1 MIRCYFLL
9 MVLSLFPGWVK
20 GTGRPIFSLNG
31 NWEFKQM
38 DQSHWLPAQV
48 PGCVHLDLMRNK
60 RIPDPFFRDNESKL
74 FWISEKEW
82 EYKKVFSLPSSWNPA
97 QYKRIVFEGLD
108 TYAAIYLNGEFLGR
122 ADNMFRCWEFKT
134 NRLKAGRNELRV
146 VFQSPVRVSDSLA
159 RHAPLRRPCENNR
172 HYSRKAQYHFGWDWA
187 PKLPT
192 SGIWRSVYITTDED
206 RAFSSARYAPVKL
219 IQEKDSIGES
229 FYFTVDGKPVFMRG
243 ANWIPGDV
251 FLPRMTPARYRQLL
265 VAAKQAN
272 INMLRVWGG
281 GIYEDDIFYDLCDS
295 LGIYVWQ
302 DFMFAGAMYPADTG
316 FVKSIREEA
325 TYNILRLRKHPC
337 IVLWCGNNEIDEAWH
352 NWGWQNQFQL
362 NAQDSAL
369 LWNEYKQIF
378 HQLLPTLVKQLD
390 AQRAYITTS
399 PQIGWGRK
407 ESMTQGDSH
416 FWGLWWGL
424 QPIAVMKEKVP
435 RFMSEYGM
443 QAMPNWSSI
452 TSYSI
457 PADWDTA
464 SLVMRIHQKH
474 PTGYSTLANYLK
486 QENLSVNNF
495 KEFVFATQE
504 LQHRVIKTAVEAQ
517 LNSKGRC
524 MGTLFWQFNDC
535 WPVCSWSVVDYY
547 GGRKKGY
554 YTMQEVYKQ
563 ARN

>member
-9 MVLSLFPGWVK
+9 IFVCLITVPLI
-20 GTGRPIFSLNG
+20 GTGRTLLSLNG
-31 NWEFKQM
+31 NWEFKQISES
-38 DQSHWLPAQV
+38 QWLHATV

-60 RIPDPFFRDNESKL
+60 RIPDPFFRDNETKL
-74 FWISEKEW
+74 FWISEKDW
-82 EYKKVFSLPSSWNPA
+82 EYKKIFSLPSSWNPS

-108 TYAAIYLNGEFLGR
+108 TYATIYLNGEFLGK
-122 ADNMFRCWEFKT
+122 ADNMFRSWEFKT

-159 RHAPLRRPCENNR
+159 RNSTLRRPCENNR

-192 SGIWRSVYITTDED
+192 SGIWRSVYITSDED
-206 RAFSSARYAPVKL
+206 RVYPSAQYADVKL

-229 FYFTVDGKPVFMRG
+229 FYFTVDGKAVFMRG

-251 FLPRMTPARYRQLL
+251 FLPRMTNNRYRQLL
-265 VAAKQAN
+265 IAAKQAN

-281 GIYEDDIFYDLCDS
+281 GIYEEDIFYDLCDS

-302 DFMFAGAMYPADTG
+302 DFMFAGAMYPADSG
-316 FVKSIREEA
+316 FMQSIREEV

-337 IVLWCGNNEIDEAWH
+337 IVLWCGNNEIDEAWQ

-362 NAQDSAL
+362 SAQDSAL
-369 LWNEYKQIF
+369 IWNEYIQIF
-378 HQLLPTLVKQLD
+378 HELLPTLVKQLD
-390 AQRAYITTS
+390 AHRAYITTS

-407 ESMTQGDSH
+407 ESMNQGDSH
-416 FWGLWWGL
+416 YWGLWWGL
-424 QPIAVMKEKVP
+424 KPIAVMKEKVP

-452 TSYSI
+452 LSYSI

-464 SLVMRIHQKH
+464 SLVMKVHQKH

-486 QENLSVNNF
+486 QENLQVNNF
-495 KEFVFATQE
+495 KEFALATQE

-517 LNSKGRC
+517 FNSMGRC

-535 WPVCSWSVVDYY
+535 WPVCSWSVIDYY

-554 YTMQEVYKQ
+554 YTMRDVYKQ
-563 ARN
+563 ATK